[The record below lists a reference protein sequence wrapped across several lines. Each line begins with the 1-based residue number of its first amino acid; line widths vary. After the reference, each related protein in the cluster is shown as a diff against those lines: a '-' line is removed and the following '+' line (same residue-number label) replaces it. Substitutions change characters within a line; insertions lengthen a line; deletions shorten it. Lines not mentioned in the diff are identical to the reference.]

1 FRRRAAALSGAF
13 QPFEEA
19 PLAQHTRKGAQF
31 QAVTANRLT
40 DGVVVYLT
48 ADNKWS
54 ESLQD
59 AEIAEGKEAGE
70 ALLARGQH
78 FFEPGNFVLDV
89 YLFEVE
95 KTEAGIRAS
104 SVRETIRQAGPTIR
118 RDLGKQAELQG
129 VHE

>member
-1 FRRRAAALSGAF
+1 
-13 QPFEEA
+13 
-19 PLAQHTRKGAQF
+19 LAQHTRKGAQF